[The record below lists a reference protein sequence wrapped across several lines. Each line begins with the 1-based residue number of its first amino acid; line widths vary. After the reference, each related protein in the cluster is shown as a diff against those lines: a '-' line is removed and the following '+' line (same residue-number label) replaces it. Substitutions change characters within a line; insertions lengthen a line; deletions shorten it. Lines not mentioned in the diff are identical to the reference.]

1 MLKYMCCILHH
12 AIIALQHSS
21 SIFFPASWG
30 LLPWLF
36 FADTIACLNSLWPL
50 AASSICLRVHG
61 SKAFARFAAR
71 PLLPLLRHCVTS
83 LGRKSHLSKKKNILF
98 PPNPVVVTQSSRGLK
113 AEEATNGKGKQ
124 RLHTILTFSMC
135 AQLQFSAFILLIWL
149 LSINLGNQLNQ
160 PQLKTFYN
168 IHPYPYFCQIFK
180 LLTFDN
186 NSKYDIN
193 LQFTF

>member
-36 FADTIACLNSLWPL
+36 FADTIACLEFTL
-50 AASSICLRVHG
+50 AASIICNASMV
-61 SKAFARFAAR
+61 ARLKYLS
-71 PLLPLLRHCVTS
+71 PLLLRHCVTS

-135 AQLQFSAFILLIWL
+135 AHYSSL
-149 LSINLGNQLNQ
+149 LSSYSFDCLVSTLETNWTNHNWKLS
-160 PQLKTFYN
+160 N
-168 IHPYPYFCQIFK
+168 IHLYFCQIFK
-180 LLTFDN
+180 HLTFDN
-186 NSKYDIN
+186 NTNTPSIEN
-193 LQFTF
+193 LPFR